1 MSVSFGLRLIE
12 ILTFFFY
19 YTVVIN
25 KNLAQEDKK
34 MDFVTYDYKTIRTK
48 KENKYRVLDIVGAF
62 GYEVIETK
70 ELPTNVIISVKRDS
84 SISIKKELD
93 EKMDEA
99 LTLVEGISNA
109 EGKKKNKS
117 LIISLTIGIIGILTF
132 GGGMSAYM
140 TGDGS
145 FKFVTLGI
153 VLGIIGIIIMIINE
167 PIYKKLLENSIS
179 KYTPIIDEYNQRIN
193 KVLEEANEM
202 IKKSLE

>member
-1 MSVSFGLRLIE
+1 
-12 ILTFFFY
+12 
-19 YTVVIN
+19 
-25 KNLAQEDKK
+25 
-34 MDFVTYDYKTIRTK
+34 MDFVAYDYKTIRTK
-48 KENKYRVLDIVGAF
+48 KENKYRVLDIVVAF

-70 ELPTNVIISVKRDS
+70 ELTTNVIISAKRDS

-93 EKMDEA
+93 KKMDEA
-99 LTLVEGISNA
+99 LTLVEGISSA

-117 LIISLTIGIIGILTF
+117 LIISLTMGIIGLLTF

-140 TGDGS
+140 TEDGS

-167 PIYKKLLENSIS
+167 PIYRKLLENSIS

-202 IKKSLE
+202 IRKSLE

>member
-1 MSVSFGLRLIE
+1 
-12 ILTFFFY
+12 
-19 YTVVIN
+19 
-25 KNLAQEDKK
+25 

-117 LIISLTIGIIGILTF
+117 LIVSLTI
-132 GGGMSAYM
+132 
-140 TGDGS
+140 
-145 FKFVTLGI
+145 
-153 VLGIIGIIIMIINE
+153 GIIGIIIMIINE